1 MPASVNVRDTSSVW
15 SVLTTRT
22 KTSVLR
28 LPSLSS
34 LDRFLA
40 RVAKAMTLPSADVR
54 GLNAPASGIAPPG
67 PSARLISTFVPVIRS
82 RR

>member
-40 RVAKAMTLPSADVR
+40 RVANAMTFPSADIR
-54 GLNAPASGIAPPG
+54 GTNAPASGIAPPA
-67 PSARLISTFVPVIRS
+67 PSPRLISTFVPVFRS